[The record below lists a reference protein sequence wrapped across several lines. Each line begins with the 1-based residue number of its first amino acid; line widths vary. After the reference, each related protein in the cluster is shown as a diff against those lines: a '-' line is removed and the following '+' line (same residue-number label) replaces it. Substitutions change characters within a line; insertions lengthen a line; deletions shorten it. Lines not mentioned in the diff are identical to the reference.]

1 MAAIPVCQNV
11 YIQNNSYTGFGTVNE
26 LNPSNQGCLT
36 TGENNSVWYI
46 INASTSGNL
55 IFSITPT
62 VSSDYDFAVWD
73 LTDKACSAIGNGL
86 TPIRCNYASL
96 PNSTA
101 GGLTG
106 LSTSSTLPSI
116 GAGGGSYSSA
126 IPVVAGQTFVI
137 LINNSSGSTSGYT

>member
-1 MAAIPVCQNV
+1 M
-11 YIQNNSYTGFGTVNE
+11 
-26 LNPSNQGCLT
+26 
-36 TGENNSVWYI
+36 
-46 INASTSGNL
+46 
-55 IFSITPT
+55 
-62 VSSDYDFAVWD
+62 
-73 LTDKACSAIGNGL
+73 TDKACSAIGNGL

-96 PNSTA
+96 PNSTT

-137 LINNSSGSTSGYT
+137 LINNSSGSTSGYTLDFIDLLAK